1 MGYRIRVVPEVETWL
16 AELRGTD
23 PAAAGVVDDA
33 LDLLREAGAGLGPP
47 LVVPVERSPDQP
59 RPDLDGAYRR
69 QLELLTR
76 ARRGVAAAATAR
88 KRLELQIKQLEQA
101 AASLAG
107 QLAEALESG
116 TGDRAVSVRSQSSA
130 VSGELR
136 DLRRLY
142 AIAQAQEQRAD
153 AASQR
158 LQMKVDEFRTRKEA
172 AKAAEAALA
181 AADLAVWAEA
191 MIEDADPGAP
201 YPAGPTLTAGGSGP
215 APDLSELRPGAPGR
229 TGICILFAVRPPDT
243 AVLLGGGTERDWLSA
258 WYAEVILRCRA
269 RYERDQGS
277 TG

>member
-23 PAAAGVVDDA
+23 PDAAGLVDDA
-33 LDLLREAGAGLGPP
+33 LDLLRETGAGLGPP
-47 LVVPVERSPDQP
+47 LVVPAERSPQQP
-59 RPDLDGAYRR
+59 RPDLDDAYRR

-88 KRLELQIKQLEQA
+88 KRLELQIRQLEQA
-101 AASLAG
+101 AAS
-107 QLAEALESG
+107 
-116 TGDRAVSVRSQSSA
+116 A
-130 VSGELR
+130 VSGELK

-172 AKAAEAALA
+172 AKSAEAALA

-215 APDLSELRPGAPGR
+215 APDLNELRPGAPRR
-229 TGICILFAVRPPDT
+229 TGIRILFAVRPPDT

-258 WYAEVILRCRA
+258 WYAEVILRCRD

>member
-47 LVVPVERSPDQP
+47 LVVPVERPPEQP
-59 RPDLDGAYRR
+59 RPDLDEAYRR

-101 AASLAG
+101 AARLAERLAG
-107 QLAEALESG
+107 ALESG
-116 TGDRAVSVRSQSSA
+116 AGDRAVSVRSQASA

-136 DLRRLY
+136 DLRRLH
-142 AIAQAQEQRAD
+142 ATAQAQAQEQRAV

-172 AKAAEAALA
+172 AKSSALARLSGLISASCSPCGRPIPPCCLA
-181 AADLAVWAEA
+181 AAPNA
-191 MIEDADPGAP
+191 
-201 YPAGPTLTAGGSGP
+201 
-215 APDLSELRPGAPGR
+215 
-229 TGICILFAVRPPDT
+229 TG
-243 AVLLGGGTERDWLSA
+243 
-258 WYAEVILRCRA
+258 
-269 RYERDQGS
+269 
-277 TG
+277 

>member
-1 MGYRIRVVPEVETWL
+1 MGYRIRAVP
-16 AELRGTD
+16 
-23 PAAAGVVDDA
+23 
-33 LDLLREAGAGLGPP
+33 
-47 LVVPVERSPDQP
+47 
-59 RPDLDGAYRR
+59 
-69 QLELLTR
+69 
-76 ARRGVAAAATAR
+76 AAATAR
-88 KRLELQIKQLEQA
+88 KRLELQIQQLEQA
-101 AASLAG
+101 AARLAEQLAG
-107 QLAEALESG
+107 ALESG
-116 TGDRAVSVRSQSSA
+116 AEDRVVSDRHRASA
-130 VSGELR
+130 VSGELK

-142 AIAQAQEQRAD
+142 AITQAQEQRAV

-158 LQMKVDEFRTRKEA
+158 LQMKVDEFRIRKEA

-229 TGICILFAVRPPDT
+229 TGIRILFAVRPPDT

-258 WYAEVILRCRA
+258 WYAEVVLRCLD

>member
-1 MGYRIRVVPEVETWL
+1 MGYRIRAVP
-16 AELRGTD
+16 
-23 PAAAGVVDDA
+23 
-33 LDLLREAGAGLGPP
+33 
-47 LVVPVERSPDQP
+47 
-59 RPDLDGAYRR
+59 
-69 QLELLTR
+69 
-76 ARRGVAAAATAR
+76 AAATAR
-88 KRLELQIKQLEQA
+88 KRLELQIQQLEQA
-101 AASLAG
+101 AA
-107 QLAEALESG
+107 
-116 TGDRAVSVRSQSSA
+116 
-130 VSGELR
+130 VSGELK

-142 AIAQAQEQRAD
+142 AITQAQEQRAV

-158 LQMKVDEFRTRKEA
+158 LQMKVDEFRTRKES

-229 TGICILFAVRPPDT
+229 TGIRILFTVQPPGT
-243 AVLLGGGTERDWLSA
+243 AVLRGGGTERDWLSA
-258 WYAEVILRCRA
+258 WYAEMILRCRD